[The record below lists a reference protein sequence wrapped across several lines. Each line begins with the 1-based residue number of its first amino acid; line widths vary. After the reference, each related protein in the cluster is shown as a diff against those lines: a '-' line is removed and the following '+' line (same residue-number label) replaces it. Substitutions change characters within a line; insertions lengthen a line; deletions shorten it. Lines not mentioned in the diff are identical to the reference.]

1 MLGFGVVK
9 YYSPTSITQAQ
20 GIRRKNSNG
29 FYRLVVSDITNIFSL
44 ALIFNGNLVL
54 HHRINQLSSWVN
66 ILKDK
71 NLWVATQHGD
81 SQNVSQ
87 GLRPT
92 LEDSWLSGFT
102 DAEGCFNVNITA
114 RTDTISGFRIR
125 PRFLL
130 DQKDAYDTL
139 SSIRNLF
146 GFGRVTLRGKTNNV
160 YRYSIDSFK
169 SLMLVRD
176 YFISFPLKTKKS
188 KSFEHRLLPVTL
200 ALARG
205 RDAQEVYNMCL
216 KKEHLTVDG
225 LKKVREI
232 TKNINNDAVAL
243 RRGIRH
249 KL

>member
-1 MLGFGVVK
+1 MLGFGIVK
-9 YYSPTSITQAQ
+9 YYSPAV
-20 GIRRKNSNG
+20 RHKNSCGANG

-44 ALIFNGNLVL
+44 ALNFNGNLVL
-54 HHRINQLSSWVN
+54 HHRINQLSSWIN

-71 NLWVATQHGD
+71 NLWVAAQHGD
-81 SQNVSQ
+81 SQNISQ
-87 GLRPT
+87 GLQPT

-102 DAEGCFNVNITA
+102 DAEGCLLRSIVNITA
-114 RTDTISGFRIR
+114 RTDTISGFRVR

-188 KSFEHRLLPVTL
+188 KSFAPQEHWI
-200 ALARG
+200 
-205 RDAQEVYNMCL
+205 EVYNMCL
-216 KKEHLTVDG
+216 NKEHLTVDG

-232 TKNINNDAVAL
+232 TKNAAQQTTMCAAVPQVA
-243 RRGIRH
+243 
-249 KL
+249 

>member
-1 MLGFGVVK
+1 
-9 YYSPTSITQAQ
+9 
-20 GIRRKNSNG
+20 
-29 FYRLVVSDITNIFSL
+29 
-44 ALIFNGNLVL
+44 
-54 HHRINQLSSWVN
+54 
-66 ILKDK
+66 
-71 NLWVATQHGD
+71 
-81 SQNVSQ
+81 
-87 GLRPT
+87 
-92 LEDSWLSGFT
+92 
-102 DAEGCFNVNITA
+102 
-114 RTDTISGFRIR
+114 
-125 PRFLL
+125 
-130 DQKDAYDTL
+130 
-139 SSIRNLF
+139 
-146 GFGRVTLRGKTNNV
+146 
-160 YRYSIDSFK
+160 
-169 SLMLVRD
+169 MLVRD

>member
-44 ALIFNGNLVL
+44 ALNFNGNLVL

-205 RDAQEVYNMCL
+205 RYAQEVYNMCL